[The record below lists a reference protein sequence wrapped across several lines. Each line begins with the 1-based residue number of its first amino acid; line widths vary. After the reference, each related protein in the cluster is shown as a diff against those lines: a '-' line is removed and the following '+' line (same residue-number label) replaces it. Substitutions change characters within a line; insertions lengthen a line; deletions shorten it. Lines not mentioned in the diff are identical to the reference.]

1 MNKLTQKYLDDE
13 AKKYTYFPEINKYDL
28 IFKNYYVINSNSNIY
43 NKTENNKSNFFN
55 GIQESNPNQKYETL
69 TNIPINKIKKENINK
84 EYFAAVNKEKSNDKI
99 IPNKKKM
106 SNKNFNINNNY
117 YSSIMKKKLSLLNKL
132 EKGKEKIKNK
142 SFSKIANNKNSNSKI
157 SNIKKNSSKT
167 IKKMKSKKSHNG
179 QENNNKTINPK
190 KQEIDYEN
198 LISFYP
204 SPTLQKQYKNIK
216 NNSPQYTELNDEIT
230 KNSCNDH
237 SSEKNLNKQSILT
250 PLSYRYIQKV
260 GLPTTISVDN
270 HYQSKILSNSYK
282 FLPKNECSLYLEG
295 KKIAN
300 TNINSISSKKDII
313 YSTNNYTIGQN
324 LISSKKINSKIF
336 NSIGL
341 VDNSLSTNFV
351 DRQSSNEIN
360 TLRSNDNNQ
369 QYSFIYNKL
378 NKNTSYSI
386 PSKENNINHNNINI
400 NNSNENMDNKI
411 YYKKIN
417 NYQKISKIKPKKTFN
432 RIISD
437 KNLDNMI
444 SNTVNTDSSSIK
456 PKIKVNENNTE
467 KMDDFNI
474 INELMGQKLNNLDNL
489 KIMSG
494 AVNENVKNKRN
505 KHENKP
511 SMEQESEPIT
521 MQSMSDSKIL
531 EIANYYL
538 NEEET
543 VDKIAIDDILL
554 TKNSKGNCNLKEKN
568 SF

>member
-1 MNKLTQKYLDDE
+1 MNKLTQKFLDDE

-28 IFKNYYVINSNSNIY
+28 IFKNYYVINNNSNIY
-43 NKTENNKSNFFN
+43 NKTENNNNSNFFS
-55 GIQESNPNQKYETL
+55 GIQESNLNQKCETL

-99 IPNKKKM
+99 IPNNKKL

-117 YSSIMKKKLSLLNKL
+117 YTSIMKKKLSLLNKL
-132 EKGKEKIKNK
+132 EKGKGKEKIKNK
-142 SFSKIANNKNSNSKI
+142 SFSKVVNNKNSNSKKN
-157 SNIKKNSSKT
+157 NIKKNNSKNI
-167 IKKMKSKKSHNG
+167 IKIKSTKSHNG
-179 QENNNKTINPK
+179 QENNNNKTINPK
-190 KQEIDYEN
+190 IKEINYNN

-204 SPTLQKQYKNIK
+204 SPNLQKQYKDIK
-216 NNSPQYTELNDEIT
+216 NNSPQHTELNDEIT
-230 KNSCNDH
+230 KNSYNVH
-237 SSEKNLNKQSILT
+237 SSEKNHNKQFILT
-250 PLSYRYIQKV
+250 PLSYRYIQKI

-270 HYQSKILSNSYK
+270 HYQSKIISNSYK
-282 FLPKNECSLYLEG
+282 FLPKNQISLYLEG
-295 KKIAN
+295 KKN
-300 TNINSISSKKDII
+300 KNINSNSSKKDII
-313 YSTNNYTIGQN
+313 YNANNYTIGQN
-324 LISSKKINSKIF
+324 LINSKKINSKIF

-351 DRQSSNEIN
+351 DNEIN

-369 QYSFIYNKL
+369 QYSVIYNKL
-378 NKNTSYSI
+378 YKNTNYSI
-386 PSKENNINHNNINI
+386 PSNENNINYNNISNNNIN
-400 NNSNENMDNKI
+400 ENMENKI
-411 YYKKIN
+411 YHKKIN
-417 NYQKISKIKPKKTFN
+417 NYHKISKTKPKDTFN
-432 RIISD
+432 RVISD
-437 KNLDNMI
+437 NNLDNMI

-456 PKIKVNENNTE
+456 PKIIVNENNTE

-474 INELMGQKLNNLDNL
+474 INELMDQKLNNFDNL

-511 SMEQESEPIT
+511 SMDRESEPIT

-554 TKNSKGNCNLKEKN
+554 TKNSKGNCKLKEKN
-568 SF
+568 SI